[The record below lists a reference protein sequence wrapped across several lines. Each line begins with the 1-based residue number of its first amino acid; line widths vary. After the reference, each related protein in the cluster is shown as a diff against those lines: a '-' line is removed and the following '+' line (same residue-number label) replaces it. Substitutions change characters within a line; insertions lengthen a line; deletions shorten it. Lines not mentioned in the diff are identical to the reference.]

1 MKVKKL
7 IEILKTLNQELDI
20 EVQNNAGD
28 LDEICYIV
36 ESTFQRHK
44 YAIVDRPEESMNEV
58 VVWPKNEIAYK
69 VAKGLPIQPY
79 VNGLDPFDHA

>member
-7 IEILKTLNQELDI
+7 IEILKTLNQDLEIRAL
-20 EVQNNAGD
+20 NNAGD
-28 LDEICYIV
+28 LDEIQYIV
-36 ESTFQRHK
+36 ESTRTNS
-44 YAIVDRPEESMNEV
+44 YGIVDYPEQSLEEV
-58 VVWPKNEIAYK
+58 VLWPKNEIAYK

>member
-7 IEILKTLNQELDI
+7 IEILKTLNPDI
-20 EVQNNAGD
+20 EIKALANHGD
-28 LDEICYIV
+28 LEDIQYIV
-36 ESTFQRHK
+36 ECPSQNC
-44 YAIVDRPEESMNEV
+44 YGIVDRPDEQLGEITL
-58 VVWPKNEIAYK
+58 WPKNEIAYK